1 MLSSLPKLVP
11 VLLLL
16 ASCCEAKVTVR
27 GALIL
32 HELSGD
38 ISISHMGEEE
48 VNFVANQI
56 PVPMQGLIGCRANN
70 GSYVFLSAS
79 NRSTILFEGDGSFTI
94 DRFEQAI
101 PDLVDWQSSQKE
113 ASQSRVILNFREGQ
127 ITIDNTD
134 MFDSSQYLVETPLGS
149 IKASGALWQ
158 MRISFDPGSQ
168 RFDFRI
174 SCRDGLV
181 RFTDFTGKTY
191 SLRNGQR
198 LSGAGSQSNPSIE
211 VGAIAERTN
220 EQIQLFLE
228 LARTYS
234 SLISNLAAY
243 EPYFQVIEQDQIGGN
258 KPIAKSDKTLPIP
271 IVIEYSNDP
280 PVVTPFRGEVGVP
293 SMDEMDLF

>member
-16 ASCCEAKVTVR
+16 ASYCEAKVTVR
-27 GALIL
+27 GAMIL

-38 ISISHMGEEE
+38 VSISHMGKEE
-48 VNFVANQI
+48 VNFFVNQM

-79 NRSTILFEGDGSFTI
+79 NRSTILFEGNGSFTI

-113 ASQSRVILNFREGQ
+113 ASQSRVILNFREGK
-127 ITIDNTD
+127 ITIDNRD

-158 MRISFDPGSQ
+158 MHISFDPGSQ

-191 SLRNGQR
+191 TLRNGQR
-198 LSGAGSQSNPSIE
+198 LSGAGSQSDPSIE

-220 EQIQLFLE
+220 NQIQLFLE
-228 LARTYS
+228 IARTHS
-234 SLISNLAAY
+234 PSISNLAAY
-243 EPYFQVIEQDQIGGN
+243 EPHFQVIEQDQIEGN
-258 KPIAKSDKTLPIP
+258 KPIAKSDKAMPVP

-293 SMDEMDLF
+293 SIDEMDLF

>member
-1 MLSSLPKLVP
+1 
-11 VLLLL
+11 
-16 ASCCEAKVTVR
+16 
-27 GALIL
+27 
-32 HELSGD
+32 
-38 ISISHMGEEE
+38 
-48 VNFVANQI
+48 
-56 PVPMQGLIGCRANN
+56 
-70 GSYVFLSAS
+70 
-79 NRSTILFEGDGSFTI
+79 
-94 DRFEQAI
+94 
-101 PDLVDWQSSQKE
+101 
-113 ASQSRVILNFREGQ
+113 
-127 ITIDNTD
+127 

-181 RFTDFTGKTY
+181 RFTDFTGQTY

-198 LSGAGSQSNPSIE
+198 LFGAGSQSNPSIE

-220 EQIQLFLE
+220 EQIQVFLE

-234 SLISNLAAY
+234 SLISNSAAY
-243 EPYFQVIEQDQIGGN
+243 EPHFQVIEQDQIGGN

-280 PVVTPFRGEVGVP
+280 PVVTPFRGEVGLP

>member
-16 ASCCEAKVTVR
+16 ASYCEAKVTVR
-27 GALIL
+27 GAIIL

-38 ISISHMGEEE
+38 VSISHMGKEE
-48 VNFVANQI
+48 VNFFANQM
-56 PVPMQGLIGCRANN
+56 PVPMQGLIGCRASN

-113 ASQSRVILNFREGQ
+113 ASQSRVILNFREGK
-127 ITIDNTD
+127 ITIDNRD

-243 EPYFQVIEQDQIGGN
+243 EPHFQVIEQDQIGGN

>member
-101 PDLVDWQSSQKE
+101 PDLVDWRSSQKE

-174 SCRDGLV
+174 SCCDGLV

-234 SLISNLAAY
+234 SLISNSAAY
-243 EPYFQVIEQDQIGGN
+243 EPHFQVIEQDQIGGN

-271 IVIEYSNDP
+271 IVIEYSNDR
-280 PVVTPFRGEVGVP
+280 PVVTPFRGEVGLP